1 MTNDLAKIF
10 TNIEHAAAQVEEL
23 ASQILDAIKEAQADT
38 LQDFEEMVGDAYD
51 ANGWNRQAGRP
62 ADGATLLPAPMT
74 VRNYVSWVRRAYKV
88 GLAVPEFE
96 TLGELRR
103 AVKESK
109 QKPAP
114 VQHDELAAMRG
125 VKMSKD
131 AELIGAVVHDIGVV
145 LTHLDQADQD
155 EFEQRLQKL
164 IKQFSKKAH
173 IEVAAAA

>member
-38 LQDFEEMVGDAYD
+38 LADFEEMVGDAYD

-109 QKPAP
+109 VKPEP
-114 VQHDELAAMRG
+114 VQHDELAALRG

-145 LTHLDQADQD
+145 LTHLDQADQY